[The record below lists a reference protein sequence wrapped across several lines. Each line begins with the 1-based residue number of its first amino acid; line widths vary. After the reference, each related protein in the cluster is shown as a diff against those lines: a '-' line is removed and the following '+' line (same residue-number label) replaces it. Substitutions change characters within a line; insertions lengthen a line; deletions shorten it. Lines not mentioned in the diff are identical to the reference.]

1 MYIVTKL
8 VKQDNHYINKTLHC
22 NAVCRTASASRG
34 FRTSACVFLRRF
46 LLKRKAA
53 CEYKNRY
60 KLLSRR
66 RPLRRGVVTKAVLRS
81 PKKPHS
87 SKRATVKF
95 NIQSD
100 KRLKNYAYI
109 LGEGGRK
116 KLKKYDVIYF
126 RGGRRR
132 DIPAMKYTA
141 VHGVTTS
148 TGKSSSLLGLHGQRT
163 KSRTK
168 YGAKRPKTM
177 TEEELNLYNKPAGEY
192 EIP

>member
-1 MYIVTKL
+1 MRYEFLK
-8 VKQDNHYINKTLHC
+8 H
-22 NAVCRTASASRG
+22 RSAR
-34 FRTSACVFLRRF
+34 
-46 LLKRKAA
+46 
-53 CEYKNRY
+53 EYKNKK

-95 NIQSD
+95 CIQKD

-109 LGEGGRK
+109 LGEGGRRR
-116 KLKKYDVIYF
+116 LKKYDIIYF
-126 RGGRRR
+126 RGGHRR

-148 TGKSSSLLGLHGQRT
+148 TGKSGSLHGLTNQRT
-163 KSRTK
+163 KSRSK
-168 YGAKRPKTM
+168 YAAKPK
-177 TEEELNLYNKPAGEY
+177 LNPKMGDSLPASMKLKNAS
-192 EIP
+192 